1 VTQNLVAQRPEQRAA
16 ARGALHRL
24 RLEDQAISIPGDVA
38 ERRRR
43 AVAVRPGPPPDL
55 ALVRGAP
62 LELCV
67 LVERR
72 HERLAVHDVEPYRGC
87 DEFLAIGRPQIRN
100 LGVEERAGPHLMK
113 ERRHRLVERVEIRAA
128 MLIQEATAMLAELCD
143 RRVLHQL
150 RDVQQHRI
158 DLGPAG
164 RPARHQPGSDMRVQ
178 PHHA

>member
-1 VTQNLVAQRPEQRAA
+1 VTQKLVAQCLEQCAA
-16 ARGALHRL
+16 TRGALHRV

-43 AVAVRPGPPPDL
+43 AVAVRPRPPPDL
-55 ALVRGAP
+55 ALVRRAP
-62 LELCV
+62 LEFSV

-72 HERLAVHDVEPYRGC
+72 HERLAVHDVEPHRGG
-87 DEFLAIGRPQIRN
+87 DDFLAIGRPQIRN
-100 LGVEERAGPHLMK
+100 LGVEERAGPDLMK
-113 ERRHRLVERVEIRAA
+113 ERRHRLVERIEIRAA
-128 MLIQEATAMLAELCD
+128 MLIQEASAMPAELHD

-150 RDVQQHRI
+150 RDVQEHRI